1 MLSRCV
7 TFALEGLEPI
17 PVTVEVDVRPGL
29 PSFSIVGLGDAAVR
43 ESRERVRAALVN
55 SGFEFPLR
63 RIVANLAP
71 ASLRKTG
78 PAFDAAI
85 AAGLLAA
92 SEQIPILSLEGV
104 SIFGELSLGGEIR
117 PSRGTLAA
125 AEGARSVGADLLLV
139 AEERA
144 GEAALVRDLK
154 VGAVR
159 DLRELAAVL
168 AREHTPRSPSAASN
182 SIGGVSVDLDLIDVK
197 GHEAPVRA
205 LSIAAAGGHNL
216 LIEGSPGVGKTM
228 LARRL
233 PGILPPLTEEEALEV
248 TRIHSVS
255 GIHDAGEL
263 VGLRPFRAPH
273 HTISA
278 AGLVGG
284 GIVPSPGEV
293 TLAHRGVLFLD
304 ELSEFSRHSLDSL
317 RQPLEDGEVTVVRRM
332 STVRFPS
339 RVTLV
344 AATNPCP
351 CGYAGEADRCRC
363 DERALLKHVRRLSG
377 PLLDRFDL
385 LVSATRPTRE
395 QLEASGATSS
405 SEVRDLV
412 VAARERAQSRWAES
426 GAVTNSEASERNLV
440 SSGAFTQE
448 ALKLIGQAYDS
459 GLLGPRGRVRV
470 MRVARTIAD
479 LEQCESVDCDA
490 VAEALMLR
498 LRSEDQE

>member
-1 MLSRCV
+1 MLSRCI
-7 TFALEGLEPI
+7 TFALEGLDPVA
-17 PVTVEVDVRPGL
+17 VTVEVDVRPGL

-43 ESRERVRAALVN
+43 ESRERVRGALVN

-92 SEQIPILSLEGV
+92 SEQIPLLSLDGV
-104 SIFGELSLGGEIR
+104 AIYGELSLGGEIR
-117 PSRGTLAA
+117 PSLGTLAA
-125 AEGARSVGADLLLV
+125 AEGARSVGSELLLV
-139 AEERA
+139 SEQRA
-144 GEAALVRDLK
+144 AEAALVPSLR

-159 DLRELAAVL
+159 DLRELASVL
-168 AREHTPRSPSAASN
+168 ARDHAPRTPATA
-182 SIGGVSVDLDLIDVK
+182 VDQISEEACPDLCDVK
-197 GHEAPVRA
+197 GHDSAVRA
-205 LSIAAAGGHNL
+205 LAIAAAGGHNL
-216 LIEGSPGVGKTM
+216 LIEGPPGVGKTM

-255 GIHDAGEL
+255 GIHEAGEL
-263 VGLRPFRAPH
+263 ISTRPFRAPH

-284 GIVPSPGEV
+284 GMVPRPGEV

-351 CGYAGEADRCRC
+351 CGYAGEGDRCRC
-363 DERALLKHVRRLSG
+363 DERALLRHVRRLSG

-385 LVSATRPTRE
+385 LLTASRPTRQ
-395 QLEASGATSS
+395 QLESQSGVSS
-405 SEVRDLV
+405 AKVRESV
-412 VAARERAQSRWAES
+412 VAARQLASARWSNCDVVAN
-426 GAVTNSEASERNLV
+426 GEASERSLIAQGSF
-440 SSGAFTQE
+440 SSKAFE
-448 ALKLIGQAYDS
+448 LLGQAYDS
-459 GLLGPRGRVRV
+459 GHLGPRGRVRV

-479 LEQCESVDCDA
+479 LDQQQTVGDDA

-498 LRSEDQE
+498 LRADEQE